1 MPSAAL
7 IQKLKRTYAGG
18 LVEINIWRVAG
29 GVPPCEHPYKYRL
42 AYVVAGRR
50 VIGFDNERG
59 MGDHQHGP
67 EGEQPYAFVS
77 LEQLLADFWEAVD
90 GYGGTSAYWHKYT
103 IDDIVLGT
111 GGIDAQDCSHSA
123 LLG

>member
-18 LVEINIWRVAG
+18 VVEINIWRVPG
-29 GVPPCEHPYKYRL
+29 GVPPCRHPYKYRL

-59 MGDHQHGP
+59 NMG
-67 EGEQPYAFVS
+67 
-77 LEQLLADFWEAVD
+77 
-90 GYGGTSAYWHKYT
+90 
-103 IDDIVLGT
+103 
-111 GGIDAQDCSHSA
+111 
-123 LLG
+123 